1 MWRDKFLH
9 EMEKL
14 GMSTKQFAEISGVS
28 ENTIKRIKKDTNV
41 TIQLV
46 TLEQIAKGLGLSL
59 NELTNDTNTVV
70 GTVKLEV
77 LQQEKDDLQADYNLL
92 LSERNTLSADKSLLD
107 KEVASLK
114 SKIEVLEIK
123 LLYTERLLAVY
134 EKFDKFNK
142 E

>member
-9 EMEKL
+9 EMEKS
-14 GMSTKQFAEISGVS
+14 GYTTKQFAEISGVS
-28 ENTIKRIKKDTNV
+28 ENTIKRIKKDANA

-46 TLEQIAKGLGLSL
+46 TLEQIAKGFGLDL
-59 NELTNDTNTVV
+59 KDLTNDTNTVV

-77 LQQEKDDLQADYNLL
+77 LQEELNKAIADNNLL
-92 LSERNTLSADKSLLD
+92 ITERNLLKTENSTLIAQKELL
-107 KEVASLK
+107 EVKLMYT
-114 SKIEVLEIK
+114 EK
-123 LLYTERLLAVY
+123 LLSVY